1 MKTSLGVKPY
11 LFPMP
16 VFVIGTYN
24 DDGTPDLMTMAWGSM
39 CDYTMVALNL
49 DEGHRTSDN
58 IKKRKAFTLAIADCT
73 HIREADFAGLV
84 SANEDPHKFEKT
96 GLHAVK
102 SEKVDAPVFEEF
114 PFTMECTAADLS
126 HTIAGFRVIGK
137 IENILAD
144 PKILDEAGNVD
155 VKKLDAAIFDSAHP
169 AYYHLGEAAAP
180 AFECGK
186 ALMKN
191 K

>member
-1 MKTSLGVKPY
+1 MKKSLGVKPY

-16 VFVIGTYN
+16 VFVLGTYN
-24 DDGTPDLMTMAWGSM
+24 DDGTPDLMTMAWGGL

-58 IKKRKAFTLAIADCT
+58 IKKRKAFTLAIADCA
-73 HIREADFAGLV
+73 HIKEADFAGLV
-84 SANEDPHKFEKT
+84 SANDDPKKFEKT

-102 SEKVDAPVFEEF
+102 SDKVDAPVFEEF
-114 PFTMECTAADLS
+114 PFTMECTAAELQ
-126 HTIAGFRVIGK
+126 HTIAGFRVIGN

-144 PKILDEAGNVD
+144 ERILDAEGNVN
-155 VKKLDAAIFDSAHP
+155 VQALDAAIFDAAHP
-169 AYYHLGEAAAP
+169 AYYHLGEKAAD
-180 AFECGK
+180 AFSCGK
-186 ALMKN
+186 SLEK